1 MNYSIIYYKY
11 YVLGGLQ
18 FELNSKQFGKTMIQA
33 IPSNSI
39 FHNKFTA
46 KMAHECHK
54 TFKFEF
60 QFEFPYPGVH
70 LGFRSKRINIFLAY
84 ALQVFRQFTQ
94 SVRSKKACKVRVA
107 TNGN

>member
-1 MNYSIIYYKY
+1 MNYSIIYYRY

-39 FHNKFTA
+39 FHKFTV
-46 KMAHECHK
+46 KMTQKCQK

-60 QFEFPYPGVH
+60 QFEFPYPGIH
-70 LGFRSKRINIFLAY
+70 LDEGSWKGWKCP
-84 ALQVFRQFTQ
+84 QVCSECAQNVPIT
-94 SVRSKKACKVRVA
+94 SRVLV
-107 TNGN
+107 NYSDKHL

>member
-1 MNYSIIYYKY
+1 MNYSIIYYRY

-39 FHNKFTA
+39 FHNKFTVQ
-46 KMAHECHK
+46 MAQKCQK

-60 QFEFPYPGVH
+60 QFEFPYPGIH
-70 LGFRSKRINIFLAY
+70 LVIM
-84 ALQVFRQFTQ
+84 
-94 SVRSKKACKVRVA
+94 
-107 TNGN
+107 